1 MQHMSYC
8 ICVEVRCQHVP
19 QLAVVACPGVWD
31 VTPLLT
37 RMRVASTC
45 RARLSRAQVGV
56 DNIRAHMEM
65 HAAEAEALAKRRLE
79 LSKQA
84 CHHCP
89 SPKVVVATLS
99 K

>member
-1 MQHMSYC
+1 MELH
-8 ICVEVRCQHVP
+8 CQHVP
-19 QLAVVACPGVWD
+19 HLAEVACPGVWD
-31 VTPLLT
+31 VTSLLLT

-84 CHHCP
+84 CHHFP
-89 SPKVVVATLS
+89 SLKVIVATSS